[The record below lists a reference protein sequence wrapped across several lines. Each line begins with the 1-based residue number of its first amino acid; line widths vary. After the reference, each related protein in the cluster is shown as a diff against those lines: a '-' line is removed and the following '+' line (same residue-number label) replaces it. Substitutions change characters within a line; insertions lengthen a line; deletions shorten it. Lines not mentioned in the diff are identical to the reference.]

1 MAPLILIMLDGVAAG
16 YLARNAARVPHLQAL
31 AARGLQVECL
41 AADLPATSL
50 PGRTSILTGVD
61 AAGHGVYGNLIWDGA
76 RFRYANPDDVR
87 APTLTQRALAAGRD
101 VAVLGYGMV
110 RPEDATTF
118 HHAWWANE
126 MLQRARDEAP
136 IPADEGW
143 VRTARHVDGSGRLD
157 VLAAAGLPRGVPDA
171 YAGDRMHYLM
181 SEVTG
186 DQTMLQWTA
195 ALASGGALLVS
206 GAQLGA
212 DAAPPD
218 LIVTEVLTPDTVQ
231 HAAGYEHPFAHWAIS
246 YADALVGDV
255 VRALAQAGRL
265 ESTTL
270 MVTSDHGHGPVERAF
285 YVDALL
291 PGATTAC
298 EGGVLYVAVDGHEEA
313 TRIARRLAE
322 HGIRRLPGE
331 HLPAPRRDEVA
342 AFVAGGATGFEASPP
357 AARAGALEGPSRYP
371 SGHGFTPGTPSDE
384 RFLVVAG
391 PGVPHRRIARASS
404 QDVAA
409 TAAALL
415 GLAPLGSGRALA

>member
-1 MAPLILIMLDGVAAG
+1 MAPLILIMLDGVAAA
-16 YLARNAARVPHLQAL
+16 YVARHPTRVPHLQAL
-31 AARGLQVECL
+31 AARGLRVDRLQ
-41 AADLPATSL
+41 ADLPATSL

-61 AAGHGVYGNLIWDGA
+61 AASHGIFGNQIWDGA

-87 APTLTQRALAAGRD
+87 APTLPQRALAAGLD

-143 VRTARHVDGSGRLD
+143 SRTARHVDASGRLD
-157 VLAAAGLPRGVPDA
+157 ALVAAGLPRGVPDA
-171 YAGDRMHYLM
+171 YAGDRLHYVM
-181 SEVTG
+181 SELTG

-195 ALASGGALLVS
+195 ALASGA
-206 GAQLGA
+206 A
-212 DAAPPD
+212 AAPPD

-231 HAAGYEHPFAHWAIS
+231 HAAGYEHPFAHWAVS
-246 YADALVGDV
+246 YADALVGEV
-255 VRALAQAGRL
+255 VRALEQAGRL
-265 ESTTL
+265 ASTTL
-270 MVTSDHGHGPVERAF
+270 MVTSDHGHGPVERAL

-291 PGATTAC
+291 PGATTSC
-298 EGGVLYVAVDGHEEA
+298 EGGVLYVAVDGPSEA
-313 TRIARRLAE
+313 ARIARRLAE

-331 HLPAPRRDEVA
+331 HLPAQRRDEVA
-342 AFVAGGATGFEASPP
+342 AFVASGATGFEASPP
-357 AARAGALEGPSRYP
+357 AERAGALEGPSRYP
-371 SGHGFTPGTPSDE
+371 SGHGFAPGTPSDE

-391 PGVPHRRIARASS
+391 ADVPRRHILRTASE
-404 QDVAA
+404 DVAA

>member
-1 MAPLILIMLDGVAAG
+1 MAPLILIMLDGVAGA
-16 YLARNAARVPHLQAL
+16 YVARHRTRVPNLQAL
-31 AARGLQVECL
+31 AARGLRVDRLQ
-41 AADLPATSL
+41 ADLPATSL

-61 AAGHGVYGNLIWDGA
+61 AASHGVFGNQIWDGA

-87 APTLTQRALAAGRD
+87 APTLPQRALAAGLD
-101 VAVLGYGMV
+101 VAVFGYGMV

-136 IPADEGW
+136 IPADESW
-143 VRTARHVDGSGRLD
+143 LRTARHVDASGRLD
-157 VLAAAGLPRGVPDA
+157 ALAAAGLPRSVPDA
-171 YAGDRMHYLM
+171 YAGDRMQYLM
-181 SEVTG
+181 SELTG

-195 ALASGGALLVS
+195 ALASGTALAS
-206 GAQLGA
+206 AGTRGITT
-212 DAAPPD
+212 APPD

-246 YADALVGDV
+246 YADALVGEV

-270 MVTSDHGHGPVERAF
+270 MVTSDHGHGPVERAL

-291 PGATTAC
+291 PGATTSC
-298 EGGVLYVAVDGHEEA
+298 EGGVLYVAVDGHDEA
-313 TRIARRLAE
+313 ARIARRLAE

-331 HLPAPRRDEVA
+331 HLPAQRRDEVA
-342 AFVAGGATGFEASPP
+342 AFVASGATGFEASPP
-357 AARAGALEGPSRYP
+357 ADRAGALEGPSRYP
-371 SGHGFTPGTPSDE
+371 SGHGFAPGTRSDE

-391 PGVPHRRIARASS
+391 AGVPRRHIQRAASE
-404 QDVAA
+404 DVAA

-415 GLAPLGSGRALA
+415 GLAPFGSGRALA

>member
-87 APTLTQRALAAGRD
+87 APTLTQRALAAGLD

-143 VRTARHVDGSGRLD
+143 ARTARHVDGSGRLHA
-157 VLAAAGLPRGVPDA
+157 LAAAGLPRGVPDA

-195 ALASGGALLVS
+195 ALASGGTR
-206 GAQLGA
+206 GIET
-212 DAAPPD
+212 APPD

-246 YADALVGDV
+246 YADALVGEV
-255 VRALAQAGRL
+255 VRALAHAGRL

-291 PGATTAC
+291 PGATAAC
-298 EGGVLYVAVDGHEEA
+298 EGGVLYVAVDGHDEA
-313 TRIARRLAE
+313 ARIARRLAE

-331 HLPAPRRDEVA
+331 HLPEPRRDAVA
-342 AFVAGGATGFEASPP
+342 AFVASGTTGFEASPP
-357 AARAGALEGPSRYP
+357 TERAGALEGPSRYP
-371 SGHGFTPGTPSDE
+371 SGHGFAPGTPSDE

-391 PGVPHRRIARASS
+391 PDVPRRRIARAASE
-404 QDVAA
+404 DVAA

-415 GLAPLGSGRALA
+415 GVAPFGSGTSLV